1 MMCGEEIIQ
10 VDDYWIHIFSKYMCV
25 L

>member
-1 MMCGEEIIQ
+1 MCGEEIIQ